1 MLSILGHHP
10 GDDDLVSKMFD
21 FYFLKYFSH
30 VNSSMPLNVFFFSS
44 NYFQGKLF
52 PIWDINLFFCR
63 LTFIN

>member
-10 GDDDLVSKMFD
+10 GDDDLVSKMFG

-52 PIWDINLFFCR
+52 PF
-63 LTFIN
+63 